1 MAAIYVKTCKVCNSF
16 FRNRIEKL
24 SIDGMNP
31 QRIYDYMQSIQDPN
45 EMSIVQKEDIKP
57 SSIRRHLDNHFQK
70 DEAVKVKLAE
80 TQSRIENSRDMLQK
94 GASITIDKINSLCHM
109 IDVSLIK
116 MEEIE
121 GDISIN
127 NKTKYQLTVQYM
139 NTAKGLIESLAKLTG
154 ELKQEGTIDINFFS
168 TEISVFVDIILSTM
182 RSVDKTLQL
191 NGELEKQFS
200 IEFQEKWKDYK
211 TKQLAIINGEQNG
224 RVQNLVNN
232 FNDGF

>member
-1 MAAIYVKTCKVCNSF
+1 MSATYVKACKVCNSF

-31 QRIYDYMQSIQDPN
+31 QKIYSYLQSIQDPN
-45 EMSIVQKEDIKP
+45 EQLIVQKEDIKP

-70 DEAVKVKLAE
+70 DEAVKVRLAE
-80 TQSRIENSRDMLQK
+80 TQSRIETSRDMLHK

-121 GDISIN
+121 SDISIN
-127 NKTKYQLTVQYM
+127 NKMKYQLTVQYM

-168 TEISVFVDIILSTM
+168 TEISVFVDIVLAAIRST
-182 RSVDKTLQL
+182 DKTLQMK
-191 NGELEKQFS
+191 GELESQFS
-200 IEFQEKWKDYK
+200 IEFQERWKDYK
-211 TKQLAIINGEQNG
+211 TKQIAIINGEEKP

-232 FNDGF
+232 FNDGM